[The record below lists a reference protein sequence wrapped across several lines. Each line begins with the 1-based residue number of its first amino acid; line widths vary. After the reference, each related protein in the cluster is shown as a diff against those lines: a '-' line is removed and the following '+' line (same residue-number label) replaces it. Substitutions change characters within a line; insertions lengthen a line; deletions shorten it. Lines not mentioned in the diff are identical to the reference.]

1 MTVYPSP
8 RFQAE
13 RTIAAAR
20 VLMAAGSLFAFWMD
34 PGELSQYSIS
44 NVVGVNWAY
53 LVYAAGLAV
62 ITWRRSGV
70 PGSPLTAHV
79 TDLLIFS
86 GFQYLTPGSSSPF
99 FIFFLFSMFCGAL
112 RWGWRGTLI
121 TAAFVMVAY
130 LSAAVVRPAGPA
142 EFDLNRFVTRIVY
155 LVVSA
160 GFLAYLGLY
169 EERLRGELERLAHWP
184 VVAASGTAQG
194 TRQILEYAARIL
206 NAGRAVVIWEAAEEP
221 ISTLAVWSP
230 DGFTISTHAPGDLTP
245 LLPPVL
251 ERGTFLCATSLSE
264 TSTVLV
270 NDGPG
275 HLTTH
280 TGIAIHPRL
289 SAVVGGTG
297 LASAPFST
305 ARVSGRVFFADLD
318 THPEAIPLTELVAR
332 EIGGSLDQMA
342 VTHQLQE
349 LAVREARLRL
359 AQDLHD
365 GVLQSLTGIRLE
377 LHSLAASVPIADA
390 PLRDRLVALERALS
404 IEQRDLRQFI
414 DSLRPRAIDAEAPAS
429 LVDRLE
435 ALRERISLE
444 WNTPVTI
451 RVSAAAGGLYL
462 HRVRSAADGARG
474 SRQRVETR
482 EPVERR
488 RHRGRRR
495 FPAAHRRERRRPR
508 VRVPRTV

>member
-1 MTVYPSP
+1 M
-8 RFQAE
+8 
-13 RTIAAAR
+13 
-20 VLMAAGSLFAFWMD
+20 
-34 PGELSQYSIS
+34 
-44 NVVGVNWAY
+44 NWAY
-53 LVYAAGLAV
+53 LLYAAGLAV

-70 PGSPLTAHV
+70 PGSPLAAHV

-221 ISTLAVWSP
+221 ISTLAVWSA

-275 HLTTH
+275 HLTNH

-289 SAVVGGTG
+289 SAIVGGTG
-297 LASAPFST
+297 LASARVQYRARLGPRLLRGSRHASGSDSPDRARGARGRRIARPDGRDAST
-305 ARVSGRVFFADLD
+305 PGAGGARSPPAARAGSARRRAAVADRYPPRAPQPRGQRA
-318 THPEAIPLTELVAR
+318 HRRRAAARSPGGARAGAIDRAAR
-332 EIGGSLDQMA
+332 SAAVHRQPAAARDRRRGAGTAGGSSRSA
-342 VTHQLQE
+342 
-349 LAVREARLRL
+349 
-359 AQDLHD
+359 
-365 GVLQSLTGIRLE
+365 
-377 LHSLAASVPIADA
+377 
-390 PLRDRLVALERALS
+390 
-404 IEQRDLRQFI
+404 
-414 DSLRPRAIDAEAPAS
+414 PRAHQPGVEHAGHDS
-429 LVDRLE
+429 RLGS
-435 ALRERISLE
+435 R
-444 WNTPVTI
+444 
-451 RVSAAAGGLYL
+451 AGGL
-462 HRVRSAADGARG
+462 HR
-474 SRQRVETR
+474 
-482 EPVERR
+482 P
-488 RHRGRRR
+488 
-495 FPAAHRRERRRPR
+495 PRPR
-508 VRVPRTV
+508 CR